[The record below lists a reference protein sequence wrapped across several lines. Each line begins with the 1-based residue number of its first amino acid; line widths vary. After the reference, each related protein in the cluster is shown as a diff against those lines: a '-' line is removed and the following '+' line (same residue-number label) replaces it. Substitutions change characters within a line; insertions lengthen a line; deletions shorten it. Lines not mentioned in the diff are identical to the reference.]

1 MPVVSE
7 VTMKKITCR
16 CDAVIEIDAPDSIDL
31 DADAAMVSRLATG
44 DSPSAVCPRCGAI
57 VRAEL
62 PLRVTAKSCGLD
74 LVILPEMERLSAYRG
89 KADPA
94 GTSEILL
101 GYQELFERTR
111 MVRDELDARAVELL
125 KYALQGKA
133 EEAEPDAEITV
144 FYNGL
149 KDGSLEFHILGLK
162 SGQAGVV
169 KLPRASYDKVVANLP
184 GSIAREPYKTIF
196 SGRYRSIKKLG
207 FLSSTSD
214 AG

>member
-1 MPVVSE
+1 
-7 VTMKKITCR
+7 MKKITCR

-149 KDGSLEFHILGLK
+149 KDGSLK

>member
-1 MPVVSE
+1 
-7 VTMKKITCR
+7 MKKITCR
-16 CDAVIEIDAPDSIDL
+16 CDAVIEIDAPDQIDL
-31 DADAAMVSRLATG
+31 DADTASIAMLATG
-44 DSPSAVCPRCGAI
+44 ASPSATCPRCGAL

-62 PLRVTAKSCGLD
+62 PLRVASKSRGLD
-74 LVILPEMERLSAYRG
+74 LIVLSEMERLSAYRG

-94 GTSEILL
+94 GTCEILL
-101 GYQELFERTR
+101 GYQELFERAR
-111 MVRDELDARAVELL
+111 IVRDDLDVKAIEML

-133 EEAEPDAEITV
+133 EESEPDAEISV

-169 KLPRASYDKVVANLP
+169 RLPRTSYDKVVADVP
-184 GSIAREPYKTIF
+184 SSIARAPYKTIF

-207 FLSSTSD
+207 FLSSASE